1 MNFQSDYVQPPYG
14 LHNSDTDMLR
24 ELIETIR
31 EINYSYN
38 DNIRHHNRIL
48 ESYNQNM
55 NLILIMLHS
64 LYAHVLQRNRTQ
76 DFSDENRQRGFRGTR
91 NTPWTNF
98 LPRRTTEPTLETD
111 LSSLILYLF
120 TNGNPLVNPMRNTTV
135 VPLTSVQIEQST
147 EMIVYNAEMGERS
160 CPISM
165 ENFEEN
171 EPICRI
177 RGCRH
182 IFKREH
188 LMRWLH
194 TSINCPVC
202 RYDLRD
208 FSNNT
213 VNNDVPNISGIR
225 PSMSGEARLPLQEND
240 QIPLAG
246 ANLTQMDFDVIR
258 TSNNE
263 GRSPELFGQ
272 GSFGSQQLTTEDDL
286 HQQRSNNSLR
296 LNTLE
301 ELTTRLLS
309 PIHLTNN
316 SIFTDLE
323 SQNFS
328 QLLTNLLRNQ
338 IPSIDA
344 SNNLLYTL
352 EIPL

>member
-31 EINYSYN
+31 EVNYSYN
-38 DNIRHHNRIL
+38 DNMRYHNRIL

-55 NLILIMLHS
+55 NLILMMLHS
-64 LYAHVLQRNRTQ
+64 LYTHVLQRNRTQ
-76 DFSDENRQRGFRGTR
+76 DFTGENRHRGFRGTR
-91 NTPWTNF
+91 NTHWTNF
-98 LPRRTTEPTLETD
+98 FTRRTSEPTLETD

-120 TNGNPLVNPMRNTTV
+120 TNGNPLVNPVRNTAV

-147 EMIVYNAEMGERS
+147 EMIAYNTEMGERS

-171 EPICRI
+171 EQICRI

-213 VNNDVPNISGIR
+213 VNIDVTNISDLLRSREVDSRLAPDR
-225 PSMSGEARLPLQEND
+225 PFSSREARIPQQENVP
-240 QIPLAG
+240 IPLVVPDLSSVELEQDG
-246 ANLTQMDFDVIR
+246 MRSLYTHHSR
-258 TSNNE
+258 T
-263 GRSPELFGQ
+263 GHIY
-272 GSFGSQQLTTEDDL
+272 D
-286 HQQRSNNSLR
+286 NSLR
-296 LNTLE
+296 LNPLE
-301 ELTTRLLS
+301 ELATSLLN
-309 PIHLTNN
+309 PINLTNN
-316 SIFTDLE
+316 SIFTDIE
-323 SQNFS
+323 TQNIS

-338 IPSIDA
+338 FPTVDA

-352 EIPL
+352 EIPLDN